1 MPVYKN
7 RANNTWYVKFKNKT
21 RRGFKTKKEAQNYE
35 AKMKLS
41 MIDNIETYDIYF
53 DDVAKDYLKTLYTN
67 TRYVTYQK
75 AESVINNII
84 LPNIEIK
91 KIGSITEID
100 CRKFKEYI
108 NSLNYSTAHK
118 NYILNKYRAI
128 YKHAV
133 LYFKLQR
140 DPSTIITMFPPT
152 YEEKLK
158 KRNKETNIWTM
169 TEFDK
174 FIKCVDKPVYK
185 VLFTLLFLTGMRLGE
200 CLALNWNDFDID
212 KQVIHITKSLT
223 RKTEYGTYAIGETK
237 NFASIRDISLGH
249 ELTTYIL
256 NFKRQESLVSGFND
270 DWFILGRNKPLPQTS
285 IDRIKNQAIKKSG
298 VKKIKIHDFR
308 HSHASYLIANGMNI
322 VAVSKRLGHSDV
334 NMTLKVYTH
343 LFKKNDDE
351 ITDFLD
357 KSSQNL
363 LNK

>member
-7 RANNTWYVKFKNKT
+7 KTNSTWYVKFKNKT

-41 MIDNIETYDIYF
+41 MIHNVETCDIYF
-53 DDVAKDYLKTLYTN
+53 DDVAKDYLKTLYIN
-67 TRYVTYQK
+67 TRYATYQK
-75 AESVINNII
+75 AESAINNII

-91 KIGSITEID
+91 KISSISEID

-108 NSLNYSTAHK
+108 SSLSYSTTHK
-118 NYILNKYRAI
+118 NYILNKYKAI
-128 YKHAV
+128 YKHAI

-140 DPSTIITMFPPT
+140 DPSTIITMFQPT
-152 YEEKLK
+152 HEEKLR

-169 TEFDK
+169 DEFYK
-174 FIKCVDKPVYK
+174 FINYVEKPVYK

-200 CLALNWNDFDID
+200 CLALNWHDLDIYR
-212 KQVIHITKSLT
+212 QVIHITKSLT
-223 RKTEYGTYAIGETK
+223 RKTEYGTYAIGDTK
-237 NFASIRDISLGH
+237 NFSSIRDISLGN
-249 ELTTYIL
+249 ELTTYLIE
-256 NFKRQESLVSGFND
+256 FKKQESLVSGFSD

-343 LFKKNDDE
+343 LFKKNDEE